1 MIFLVFSQS
10 FEFSV
15 GLAENTKELPTLQG
29 KKYIVVNITNHKIK
43 EIEVALRHCKF
54 CTLK

>member
-1 MIFLVFSQS
+1 MTLLVFSQP

-29 KKYIVVNITNHKIK
+29 KKIIVVKYYKIIK
-43 EIEVALRHCKF
+43 STK
-54 CTLK
+54 